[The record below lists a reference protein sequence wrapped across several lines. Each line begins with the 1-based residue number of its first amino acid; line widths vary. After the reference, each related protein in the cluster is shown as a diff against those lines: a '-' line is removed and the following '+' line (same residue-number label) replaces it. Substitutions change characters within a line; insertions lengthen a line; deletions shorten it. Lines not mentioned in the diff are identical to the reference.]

1 MATYLDARV
10 PVVFASLEDAGPLDA
25 ILVEGEAFH
34 AAAHV
39 PGCPCCP
46 PRGAAGRALAALL
59 QDRARGRIPF
69 FTRVISISATESRPG
84 GDRGGVAVGPSG
96 LGMFQAGV
104 IRAGC
109 DAGTSRSPTPSGRC
123 MITTSSHLPNFTPH
137 ARITPAR

>member
-69 FTRVISISATESRPG
+69 FTRVISISATEAGRAEIEAALQSDPVASACFRP
-84 GDRGGVAVGPSG
+84 A
-96 LGMFQAGV
+96 
-104 IRAGC
+104 
-109 DAGTSRSPTPSGRC
+109 
-123 MITTSSHLPNFTPH
+123 
-137 ARITPAR
+137 